1 MAGNT
6 SVRPLSLADRKTLCR
21 VLHPGET
28 VQWYVRPLWLPDV
41 REFQRWNVI
50 SVAFAAFGLLF
61 LLVALG
67 RQENDFFSLLTAGF
81 VVLCLSVGLL
91 IPFLTMVNRF
101 RTFYAVTNERVLVVK
116 SLCPLPVRKTE
127 PYPLASNMV
136 VQVVRGR
143 KGRGDIVLAF
153 ENTAPDSAGG
163 RPRRGL
169 LRLPQVEPVLVSL
182 QTVAASFPPRTDV
195 EHSRSLAW
203 ADPHSSVRAPEK
215 CWRVISMVMPPVG
228 ALALYAAFA
237 LAEKPL
243 DYFLHAERT
252 VGRVVRAERDGE
264 SFLPV
269 YEYSVQDGR
278 RFCQSVKHSEIF
290 RSNPVGQ
297 ETVLMYFPEA
307 PEAAYALCPVN
318 LFVAPLFLGL
328 WGLMFLSG
336 GSMLWESNRRQLKIW
351 REMQGDAIKPP
362 CSGGEQGGA

>member
-1 MAGNT
+1 MAMNT
-6 SVRPLSLADRKTLCR
+6 SVRPLSLSDGAALTRL
-21 VLHPGET
+21 LHPGET
-28 VQWYVRPLWLPDV
+28 VQWYVRPMWLPNV
-41 REFQRWNVI
+41 KELQRWIVI
-50 SVAFAAFGLLF
+50 SVAFTAFGLLF

-67 RQENDFFSLLTAGF
+67 RQENDFFSWLTAGF
-81 VVLCLSVGLL
+81 VVLCLSAGLL
-91 IPFLTMVNRF
+91 ISLLIMVNRR

-116 SLCPLPVRKTE
+116 ARCPLPGRKIE
-127 PYPLASNMV
+127 IYPLASNMV

-143 KGRGDIVLAF
+143 NGRGDIVLAF
-153 ENTAPDSAGG
+153 ENTAPDSAGE
-163 RPRRGL
+163 RPRLGL
-169 LRLPQVEPVLVSL
+169 LRLPQLEPVLVSL
-182 QTVAASFPPRTDV
+182 QTAAASFPPRTDV

-203 ADPHSSVRAPEK
+203 ADPRSSVRAPEK
-215 CWRVISMVMPPVG
+215 CWQVITVVMPLAG

-264 SFLPV
+264 SFRPV
-269 YEYSVQDGR
+269 YEYSVHDGR

-318 LFVAPLFLGL
+318 LFAAPLFLGL
-328 WGLMFLSG
+328 WGILFLYG
-336 GSMLWESNRRQLKIW
+336 GCMLGESRRRQLRIW
-351 REMQGDAIKPP
+351 RELQ
-362 CSGGEQGGA
+362 ETQ

>member
-1 MAGNT
+1 MAVNT
-6 SVRPLSLADRKTLCR
+6 SVRPLSLSDREALTRL
-21 VLHPGET
+21 LHPGET
-28 VQWYVRPLWLPDV
+28 VQWYVRPLWLPGV
-41 REFQRWNVI
+41 RELRRLIVI
-50 SVAFAAFGLLF
+50 TVAFAAFGLLF

-67 RQENDFFSLLTAGF
+67 QQENDLFSWLTAGF
-81 VVLCLSVGLL
+81 VVLWLLTGLL
-91 IPFLTMVNRF
+91 VPVLIIINRR
-101 RTFYAVTNERVLVVK
+101 RTFYAVTNERALVVK
-116 SLCPLPVRKTE
+116 ARCPLPGRKAE
-127 PYPLASNMV
+127 IYPLASNMV

-163 RPRRGL
+163 RPRLGL
-169 LRLPQVEPVLVSL
+169 LRLPELEPVLASL
-182 QTVAASFPPRTDV
+182 QAAAAPFPPRTDV
-195 EHSRSLAW
+195 AHCRSLAW
-203 ADPHSSVRAPEK
+203 ADPRSSVRAPEK
-215 CWRVISMVMPPVG
+215 CWRVISGVMPLAG
-228 ALALYAAFA
+228 AVALYAAFA

-264 SFLPV
+264 YFRPV

-278 RFCQSVKHSEIF
+278 RICQPVKHSEIF

-328 WGLMFLSG
+328 WGIMFLSG
-336 GSMLWESNRRQLKIW
+336 GCLLWESNRRQLKIW
-351 REMQGDAIKPP
+351 REL
-362 CSGGEQGGA
+362 QGGQ